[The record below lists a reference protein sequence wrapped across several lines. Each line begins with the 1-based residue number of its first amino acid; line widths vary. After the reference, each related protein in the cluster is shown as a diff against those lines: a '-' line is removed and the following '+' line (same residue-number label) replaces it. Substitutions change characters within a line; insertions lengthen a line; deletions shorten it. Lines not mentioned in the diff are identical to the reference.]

1 MRVTRQHF
9 KLIADAVNLTTR
21 RYGWERSYTVQIAE
35 ELTDALRST
44 NPHFDGDRF
53 LRACYGE
60 K

>member
-1 MRVTRQHF
+1 MKMYKAQFIMLAEVVR
-9 KLIADAVNLTTR
+9 TTSV

-35 ELTDALRST
+35 ELKDALRGT
-44 NPHFDGDRF
+44 NVNFDGDRF

>member
-1 MRVTRQHF
+1 MTR
-9 KLIADAVNLTTR
+9 KDYILIAGAVRTSTV

-35 ELTDALRST
+35 ELKDALRGT
-44 NPHFDGDRF
+44 NVNFDADRF

>member
-1 MRVTRQHF
+1 MTR
-9 KLIADAVNLTTR
+9 KDYILIAAAVNLTTR

-35 ELTDALRST
+35 ELKDALRRT
-44 NPHFDGDRF
+44 NVNFDDDRF